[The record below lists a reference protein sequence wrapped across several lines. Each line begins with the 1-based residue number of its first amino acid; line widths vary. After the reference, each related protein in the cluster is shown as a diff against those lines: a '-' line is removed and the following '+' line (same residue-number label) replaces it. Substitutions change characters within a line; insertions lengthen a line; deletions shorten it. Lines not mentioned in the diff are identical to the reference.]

1 MKILTIC
8 ESGNFYKLMLK
19 KVLLSDNMYLK
30 ITMKYILYS
39 ENNLRGKKY
48 LSSSKTIG
56 SNYPVTVLVA

>member
-1 MKILTIC
+1 
-8 ESGNFYKLMLK
+8 MLK
-19 KVLLSDNMYLK
+19 KILLSDNMYLK

-56 SNYPVTVLVA
+56 SIYLDSSNCLGNMKKNTHI

>member
-39 ENNLRGKKY
+39 ENNLRGKK
-48 LSSSKTIG
+48 
-56 SNYPVTVLVA
+56 